1 MNIDLEDII
10 QKQVNCI
17 NVFTLLNIR
26 NRFITVSIYIYQLR
40 NSGIIAPVSLKY

>member
-26 NRFITVSIYIYQLR
+26 NRFITVSIYISVTEFWYHS
-40 NSGIIAPVSLKY
+40 SGFT

>member
-26 NRFITVSIYIYQLR
+26 NRFITVSIYIYISVTEFWYHS
-40 NSGIIAPVSLKY
+40 SGFT